1 MVPGFVG
8 SPLILSE
15 AVSEVRR
22 LSKLLDAGLDVLRD
36 SSEKV
41 AEAERDY
48 RKARGEAWVFQ
59 SQGTAAYREAQVD
72 AKTADLR
79 YARDLAEGVRRSALE
94 SVRSRGTQISMMQSL
109 LSAHRAEASFV
120 RTGPDVD
127 GTHHP

>member
-1 MVPGFVG
+1 M
-8 SPLILSE
+8 ILAE
-15 AVSEVRR
+15 AVIEVRR

-48 RKARGEAWVFQ
+48 RKARGVAWV
-59 SQGTAAYREAQVD
+59 SQTSGTAGFREAQVD
-72 AKTADLR
+72 AQTADLI
-79 YARDLAEGVRRSALE
+79 YARDVAEGVRRSALE

-109 LSAHRAEASFV
+109 LSAHRSEAAFV
-120 RTGPDVD
+120 RTGPEFD